1 MSESLLPFSTEP
13 GAVTSEFVHS
23 VLNVEDKSAQDYSSR
38 RRHPSGGAQS
48 RFSCVWGNIKRL
60 LLKKKWY
67 GSSIVLIIVLAVGPA
82 IGIGLNTLGF
92 GATHEPLHVV
102 SVDGNAPREGL
113 FLYGGIRKWD
123 MDEKSLT
130 VRWMPHQCGASFGA
144 PSPGD
149 CRGLDVDM
157 NFFVGGDALGIGGYN
172 VSNAI
177 LQFQGNL
184 QEYLRFGFEQSI
196 DMDIL
201 EQTRSGQINVN
212 GLESDALYPF
222 DWYKVQFL
230 MAAQSPTTNLSVQTA
245 GASIFNPD
253 SSQWVARTTYDYL
266 DSLQDGTS
274 VPAKLSVFIVPKRHI
289 VVKISAFLLLIF
301 NWLVTVALLYMT
313 VLNVFGRIKMPEDMD
328 AVALLFAGLFAL
340 PSVRSV
346 MPGNPPF
353 GCLID
358 FIGILPNLVIISGCA
373 TSLLV
378 SRMLRESQ
386 GYIPVNRAPSR
397 HEWDEPEKY

>member
-1 MSESLLPFSTEP
+1 MEDYFNRYK
-13 GAVTSEFVHS
+13 GQS
-23 VLNVEDKSAQDYSSR
+23 VLEGRK
-38 RRHPSGGAQS
+38 PS
-48 RFSCVWGNIKRL
+48 RFSRGWDILKRRL
-60 LLKKKWY
+60 VKKKWY
-67 GSSIVLIIVLAVGPA
+67 GSSIILIIALAVGPA
-82 IGIGLNTLGF
+82 IGIGLETLGV
-92 GATHEPLHVV
+92 GGTHEPLHVV
-102 SVDGNAPREGL
+102 SVDGNTPREGL

-123 MDEKSLT
+123 MDEKALT

-144 PSPGD
+144 PPPDD

-157 NFFVGGDALGIGGYN
+157 NFYVGGDALGIGGYN
-172 VSNAI
+172 ESNAI
-177 LQFQGNL
+177 LQFQAAL
-184 QEYLRFGFEQSI
+184 QGYLGFGYEQSI
-196 DMDIL
+196 DMTIL

-222 DWYKVQFL
+222 DWRVLSNFKVLYIDVSLRYKVQFL
-230 MAAQSPTTNLSVQTA
+230 IAAQSPTSNKSIEMG

-253 SSQWVARTTYDYL
+253 SSQWIAKTNYEYL
-266 DSLQDGTS
+266 DTLNDGTS
-274 VPAKLSVFIVPKRHI
+274 VPAKLAVFIVLRRHI

-301 NWLVTVALLYMT
+301 NWIVTVALLYMT
-313 VLNVFGRIKMPEDMD
+313 VMNVFGRVRMPEGMD

-346 MPGNPPF
+346 MPGDPPF

-378 SRMLRESQ
+378 SRILRESK
-386 GYIPVNRAPSR
+386 GYIPINRTPSSVSE
-397 HEWDEPEKY
+397 HNWDVPEKY